1 MLIFQE
7 DLILDN
13 LNLQRRTNQMKLNL
27 KDMTTEEKLQAM
39 ELLWDDICRN
49 VPDLSS
55 PAWHEEVLSK
65 REKRLKEGKEKLLD
79 WEQAKIDVRNS
90 IS

>member
-1 MLIFQE
+1 MKI
-7 DLILDN
+7 
-13 LNLQRRTNQMKLNL
+13 NLQ
-27 KDMTTEEKLQAM
+27 DMTTEEKLQIM

-55 PAWHEEVLSK
+55 PAWHEEVLK
-65 REKRLKEGKEKLLD
+65 EREKRLKEGKEKILD
-79 WEQAKIDVRNS
+79 WEQAKNDIRNS